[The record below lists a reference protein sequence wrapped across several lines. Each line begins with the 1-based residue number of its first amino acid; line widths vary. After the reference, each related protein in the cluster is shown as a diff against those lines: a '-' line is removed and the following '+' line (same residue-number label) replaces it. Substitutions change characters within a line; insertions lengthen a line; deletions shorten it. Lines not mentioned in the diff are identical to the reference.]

1 MKNIE
6 GYNDFKNI
14 EDKDLA
20 GVDLQNE
27 WGLMET
33 KNYIQKNLKFD
44 YSNRNGILEYLLSR
58 NELDKEKIIKIIDY
72 VGQQK
77 NQNKNLENIVSQ
89 LVLEGSDDV
98 TIFKKLVGKSTDE
111 LGLVTVSKLMKLIK
125 KFKI

>member
-1 MKNIE
+1 M
-6 GYNDFKNI
+6 
-14 EDKDLA
+14 
-20 GVDLQNE
+20 
-27 WGLMET
+27 
-33 KNYIQKNLKFD
+33 
-44 YSNRNGILEYLLSR
+44 
-58 NELDKEKIIKIIDY
+58 DKEKIIKIIDY